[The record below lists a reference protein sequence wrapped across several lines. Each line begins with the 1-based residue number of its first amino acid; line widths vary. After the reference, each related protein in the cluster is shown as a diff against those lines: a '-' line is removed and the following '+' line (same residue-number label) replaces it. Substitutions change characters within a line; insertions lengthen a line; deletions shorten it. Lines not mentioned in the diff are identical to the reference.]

1 MDTLIVV
8 CSIVYVIAALFLCFV
23 VLIQKGE
30 GGGLGGAFGGGA
42 VDTAFGAKADMT
54 WKRATAVA
62 AALFLIL
69 AIFLSV
75 MQNHQKKRSVTADV
89 NKNDPGISDPDGDEG
104 GSEEGGS
111 EEGGTEEGGSEEGG
125 SGDGDE

>member
-1 MDTLIVV
+1 MNTLIVL

-42 VDTAFGAKADMT
+42 VDTAFGAKADTT
-54 WKRATAVA
+54 WKKATAVA

-75 MQNHQKKRSVTADV
+75 MQNHQKGRSVTAQ
-89 NKNDPGISDPDGDEG
+89 NPNAPGVSNPDGEGDEG
-104 GSEEGGS
+104 SEDAGEGEGVEDTGGS
-111 EEGGTEEGGSEEGG
+111 
-125 SGDGDE
+125 DAPQDE

>member
-8 CSIVYVIAALFLCFV
+8 CSIVYVISALFLCFV

-89 NKNDPGISDPDGDEG
+89 NKNDPGISDPNGDDGGSDEGDSDDGD
-104 GSEEGGS
+104 
-111 EEGGTEEGGSEEGG
+111 
-125 SGDGDE
+125 SGDGDGDE